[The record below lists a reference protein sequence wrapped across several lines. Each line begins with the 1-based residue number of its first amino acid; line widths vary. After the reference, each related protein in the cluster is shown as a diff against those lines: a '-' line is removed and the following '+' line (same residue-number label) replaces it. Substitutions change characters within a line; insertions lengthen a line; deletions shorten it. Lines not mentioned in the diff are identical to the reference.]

1 MNNHIRIIVVDDHS
15 LFRRGLVSLLNE
27 IPEFEVIGEAAD
39 GKEALKV
46 IQEND
51 PDIVLL
57 DVNMPGFDGIDTV
70 EALRARKS
78 KVKIMMLTISQQE
91 EDLFGALAAGA
102 DGYLLKNTE
111 PDDLRRA
118 ILLTVGGQSIL
129 SPEVTGPVLKA
140 LNRSR
145 DEISRE
151 TTLSDR
157 EIEVLQCLARGQTT
171 IQIGSELFISEN
183 TVKTH
188 IRHILEKLEASNRTE
203 AVSKA
208 QQMGLIQR

>member
-1 MNNHIRIIVVDDHS
+1 MNKHVRIVVVDDHS
-15 LFRRGLVSLLNE
+15 LFRRGLVSLLGE
-27 IPEFEVIGEAAD
+27 IPEFEVVGEAGD
-39 GKEALKV
+39 GKDALKV
-46 IQEND
+46 IQDKE

-70 EALRARKS
+70 EALRNRKQ

-91 EDLFGALAAGA
+91 EDLFGAIAAGA

-111 PDDLRRA
+111 PEELRKA
-118 ILLTVGGQSIL
+118 ILLTVDGQSIL

-140 LNRSR
+140 LNRNR
-145 DEISRE
+145 DEVPRE
-151 TTLSDR
+151 SALSDR